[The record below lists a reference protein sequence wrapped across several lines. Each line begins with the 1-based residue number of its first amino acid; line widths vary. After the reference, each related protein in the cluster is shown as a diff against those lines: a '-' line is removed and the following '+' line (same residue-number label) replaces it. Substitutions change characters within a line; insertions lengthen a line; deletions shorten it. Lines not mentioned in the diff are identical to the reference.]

1 MTIRPIL
8 TNVLSGNIAST
19 KSSTPRNTLNSE
31 KPGGTQ
37 LIRLQM
43 PAKYNLERSED
54 FSQNVQ
60 KNNFIISSILE
71 INHDF
76 DIILIQEPSWTT
88 ISIVATTYHNDK

>member
-1 MTIRPIL
+1 
-8 TNVLSGNIAST
+8 
-19 KSSTPRNTLNSE
+19 
-31 KPGGTQ
+31 
-37 LIRLQM
+37 M